1 MMKMMNKEKLI
12 VRLLAFFASFL
23 FLSCEEIVL
32 EDDISEEEIV
42 LVAPQD
48 NAQFN
53 TTTVNLNWEPVQ
65 YAKKYHI
72 QIAKPDFN
80 APSQILV
87 DTEVTTL
94 SYTAQLNIGTY
105 QWRVRAISGSTSTP
119 YKTRTITIANNSNF
133 QDNVVMLTSPA
144 NNFITK
150 TPTQNLTW
158 QAVIGATNY
167 QLQIY
172 DNTNTIVTN
181 QTLSA
186 TNFNYSF
193 PDGSFTWRVR
203 ASNGSENTLYS
214 SNSILVDTVIPN
226 TPTLTA
232 PANASNASGTSVTF
246 TWSRTNVSG
255 SAEYDKIY
263 IYKNIGLTD
272 LHSETQATS
281 GYNTTLTSGTYYWFV
296 KGFDVAGNEGNR
308 SAVYSLIIN

>member
-1 MMKMMNKEKLI
+1 MMMNKEKLL
-12 VRLLAFFASFL
+12 VRLLAFFTSFL
-23 FLSCEEIVL
+23 FLSCEEILL

-53 TTTVNLNWEPVQ
+53 TTTVNLNWEAVQ
-65 YAKKYHI
+65 YAKKYQI
-72 QIAKPDFN
+72 QIAKPNFD

-94 SYTAQLNIGTY
+94 TFTTQLNIGTY
-105 QWRVRAISGSTSTP
+105 QWRVRAISGNTSTP
-119 YKTRTITIANNSNF
+119 FKTRTITIADNSNF
-133 QDNVVMLTSPA
+133 QDNVVLLTSPA

-150 TPTQNLTW
+150 VPTHNLQW
-158 QAVIGATNY
+158 QSVIGATNY

-172 DNTNTIVTN
+172 DSTNTIVTN

-214 SNSILVDTVIPN
+214 ANSIQVDTAVPN
-226 TPTLTA
+226 TPTLLA
-232 PANASNASGTSVTF
+232 PANASTTSGTSLTF
-246 TWSRTNVSG
+246 SWSRTNISG
-255 SAEYDKIY
+255 SAEYDTIY
-263 IYKNIGLTD
+263 IYKNSALTD

-281 GYNTTLTSGTYYWFV
+281 GYTTTLPSGTYYWFV

-308 SAVYSLIIN
+308 STVYSLIIN